1 MWLNAAAAGR
11 GRTLQYKDYVDIA
24 QILIA
29 SVLTVVI
36 LLQAKGSGIGAA
48 FGGGTQSS
56 FRTRRGVE
64 KTLFQ
69 LTIVLAIVFLIISAL
84 GVRASLV

>member
-1 MWLNAAAAGR
+1 M
-11 GRTLQYKDYVDIA
+11 KFEDYINIA
-24 QILIA
+24 QILVAILL
-29 SVLTVVI
+29 SLVI

-48 FGGGTQSS
+48 FGGGTSGS

-69 LTIVLAIVFLIISAL
+69 LTIVIAIVFMIVAAW
-84 GVRASLV
+84 GVRARIA